1 MKSTT
6 LTLLI
11 ILSLFIFLGAVAWMS
26 TIRHHLVFPEKQVNA
41 LYSLEMAGSKD
52 RVAYVITTWE
62 QAGKKEVA
70 WKLNMIDF
78 LLIAG
83 YSFFYFFSIRKLA
96 TVFPNRFGRWVRPL
110 SVLAVLPGTLDVIEG
125 IASNVWLSGSID
137 SYSPQII
144 FVFAFIKFLIAIPMA
159 IFILGGFGILAFT
172 GKRNHG

>member
-1 MKSTT
+1 
-6 LTLLI
+6 
-11 ILSLFIFLGAVAWMS
+11 MS

-110 SVLAVLPGTLDVIEG
+110 SVLAVLPGILDVIEG
-125 IASNVWLSGSID
+125 IASYAWLSGTID
-137 SYSPQII
+137 SISPRLI
-144 FVFAFIKFLIAIPMA
+144 FVFAITKFIIAGLMTTL
-159 IFILGGFGILAFT
+159 ILGGFVALIIT
-172 GKRNHG
+172 RKRN